1 MNSELISKRIE
12 LAAEHRDRTTA
23 AIRRQPIE
31 VSAESTIAGFL
42 KPVTTL
48 LSLGNDNKH
57 FSMNLG
63 FLLVRG
69 FTGIAGDARRSAK
82 RVANEEAHYLGCI
95 SDCYEAATECVARHA
110 EMADLVA
117 RSSGGQSLER
127 LKQIGDVCRSLAV
140 GPPESFREAVQL
152 FWFAWNIRGRGTVG
166 RLDQH
171 LYPFYERDLASGC
184 LTRDDAFVLLVDLWN
199 GFNISGCGDTLINLM
214 VGGQDGNGHDATNAL
229 SLMMIET
236 ALAVGKPEPHLS
248 ARLHARTPESFRRKL
263 TELQAMGHGQGTIY
277 NDEVIVP
284 SLVEKGVPAA
294 SARNYAND
302 GCTEVIIDGE
312 SDIAFVQLEAVK
324 SLELTLFNGEEAPI
338 PGAAIGRYHA
348 RTDEERLVS
357 TGLTTGYK
365 TGDFAQ
371 MTSFDQL
378 HDAFLRQYLHQ
389 LDLQVDGLCEHERRV
404 SEEGVSSP
412 FMAGTF
418 PETLR
423 LGVDPA
429 RGGFTVPCRMVFSGS
444 IPTAAD
450 GLAGIKKV
458 VFEDKMCTPAEMI
471 EALRVNFEGHEDL
484 RRRCLA
490 APKFGNDDDRVD
502 QIAADIARRFC
513 QKIARYPTPSGKPLW
528 PALYNFLFNDHAK
541 FLGATPDGRKWR
553 DPIGEHYSPTPGH
566 ARSGPTALI
575 RSAAKGPLADAC
587 GSSIFHVS
595 LSRDVV
601 SRDGHGLNLMRG
613 LVEGALEQGAAVM
626 NIAVYDIDRMRDAQA
641 HPEKH
646 KDLVV
651 RVWGFSARFVDL
663 SSDMQAHIIQ
673 RTLGISA

>member
-1 MNSELISKRIE
+1 MNSALICGRIE
-12 LAAEHRDRTTA
+12 LAAEHRDQTIA

-57 FSMNLG
+57 FSMNMGVLLAKG
-63 FLLVRG
+63 FS
-69 FTGIAGDARRSAK
+69 GIAQDARRNAGSLTG
-82 RVANEEAHYLGCI
+82 EEAHYLCCI
-95 SDCYEAATECVARHA
+95 SDCYEAATEFVARHA
-110 EMADLVA
+110 EMAVLVA
-117 RSSGGQSLER
+117 RSSDGQSLER
-127 LKQIGDVCRSLAV
+127 LNQIADVCRSLAV

-171 LYPFYERDLASGC
+171 VHPFYERDVASGR
-184 LTRDDAFVLLVDLWN
+184 LTRDDAFALLVDLWN
-199 GFNISGCGDTLINLM
+199 GFNISGRGDTLINLM
-214 VGGQDGNGHDATNAL
+214 VGGQDKNGRDATNAL
-229 SLMMIET
+229 SLLMIEVS
-236 ALAVGKPEPHLS
+236 LAVGEPEPHLS
-248 ARLHARTPESFRRKL
+248 ARVHARTPEQFLRKL
-263 TELQAMGHGQGTIY
+263 TELQSMGHGQGTVY
-277 NDEVIVP
+277 NDEVIIP
-284 SLVEKGVPAA
+284 SLTEKRVPIA

-324 SLELTLFNGEEAPI
+324 SLELTLFNGEEAPP
-338 PGAAIGRYHA
+338 PGPAIGRYHA
-348 RTDEERLVS
+348 RTDEERPVS
-357 TGLTTGYK
+357 TGLKTGYK

-371 MTSFDQL
+371 MTSFGEFYS
-378 HDAFLRQYLHQ
+378 AFLRQYLYQ
-389 LDLQVDGLCEHERRV
+389 LDLQVDRLCEQERRL

-423 LGVDPA
+423 RGVDPA
-429 RGGFTVPCRMVFSGS
+429 RGGFTVPCRMIFSGS

-450 GLAGIKKV
+450 GLAGIRTV
-458 VFEDKMCTPAEMI
+458 VFEDKMCTPAQMI
-471 EALRVNFEGHEDL
+471 EALKANFEGHEDL

-502 QIAADIARRFC
+502 QIAADIARQFC
-513 QKIARYPTPSGKPLW
+513 EKIVRYPTPSGKPLW

-601 SRDGHGLNLMRG
+601 GRDGHGLSLIRG
-613 LVEGALEQGAAVM
+613 LVDGALKQGVAVM
-626 NIAVYDIDRMRDAQA
+626 NLAVYDIERMRDAQV
-641 HPEKH
+641 HPERH
-646 KDLVV
+646 EDLVV

-663 SSDMQAHIIQ
+663 SSDMQEHIMR
-673 RTLGISA
+673 RTLGVPA